1 MSKDPQERSASEAE
15 ARLNE
20 IHAELRA
27 LEAKIDLEAWKKL
40 FNEKIRLERQLSGG
54 KIEK

>member
-1 MSKDPQERSASEAE
+1 MSPSPQERSAIEP
-15 ARLNE
+15 RLSE

-40 FNEKIRLERQLSGG
+40 FNEKIRLERQFCGG
-54 KIEK
+54 EIDR